1 MKKIGIIG
9 GSGLEN
15 IAGLSF
21 CGEEYVHTPYGD
33 PSDKYKVYK
42 SSDVEIYSLSR
53 HGNDHRFAPHQI
65 NYKANIYGF
74 HQLNVSEILSF
85 SAVGGINLNYKNGD
99 LVLTDDA
106 IDNTNRADIT
116 FYDKTGS
123 VVHIDMSRPFCPSV
137 RAKLKES
144 AAICGIDLIDK
155 GTYICTNGPRFE
167 TPAEIKMYR
176 IWGADMVG
184 MTLFPE
190 LTLSKELGIC
200 YANISLI
207 TNAASGVEE
216 NRKLT
221 SDEVIEEAKRN
232 TLKITKIIE
241 QYIKYDKRESCE
253 CKNILHGAA
262 ISK

>member
-21 CGEEYVHTPYGD
+21 CGEEYIHTPYGD

-74 HQLNVSEILSF
+74 HQVQVSEILSF
-85 SAVGGINLNYKNGD
+85 SAVGGINFNYKNGD

-106 IDNTNRADIT
+106 IDNTNRSDIT

-123 VVHIDMSRPFCPSV
+123 VIHIDMSRPFCPWWMRHCSIQLPK
-137 RAKLKES
+137 ASLFN
-144 AAICGIDLIDK
+144 IQ
-155 GTYICTNGPRFE
+155 RF
-167 TPAEIKMYR
+167 Y
-176 IWGADMVG
+176 
-184 MTLFPE
+184 FF
-190 LTLSKELGIC
+190 
-200 YANISLI
+200 
-207 TNAASGVEE
+207 
-216 NRKLT
+216 
-221 SDEVIEEAKRN
+221 
-232 TLKITKIIE
+232 
-241 QYIKYDKRESCE
+241 
-253 CKNILHGAA
+253 
-262 ISK
+262 